1 MTKKIINLYF
11 LIISLCLFATNIND
25 AKAYIG
31 KWQENEHKNAKIR
44 IIATIDK
51 IKNQNI
57 NNMNDVKSYH
67 LLIGLQFDIKDHW
80 KIYSNDARE
89 IGLPPQINFTKNN
102 NYLNHNIIW
111 PNAEKIVEKIGK
123 EEFRYSIYKKEIT
136 IPIELELKSIENY
149 QNFVIELEYSLCEK
163 ICVFT
168 KQDFILNLE
177 DIVSDGNDKK
187 AENIIY
193 KSLPK
198 KYFNQNDEYQDLEY
212 NDSYIIELV
221 TIITL
226 AIIGGLILNIMPCV
240 LPVISI
246 KILSLLKH
254 RNSSYK
260 DIRKAFLAI
269 ILGILFSFLILA
281 LIAISI
287 KLSGDYL
294 GWGLQFQNIYFVGF
308 LIIVIA
314 IFIANLL
321 DWWNIDIAN
330 NINNIINNKIDNANK
345 KQGRFLANFLS
356 GILAVL
362 LATPCS
368 APFLGTAISL
378 AVTKDNLVIFLT
390 SIAIAIG
397 FAMPYLLLIISPK
410 LLHLLPKPGSWM
422 IKVKKLMIL
431 FLLLTNVWLSWI
443 ISSTI
448 GNIAFFIALFINIAI
463 LSLMKNCQKI
473 GKKTFFAIL
482 SLIITIGFLIL
493 EESKNIHQNSN
504 QNKLSISTNNKHLKW
519 QEFIPENIDNLINDN
534 KIVIIDITADWCLT
548 CKLNKIR
555 VFSNDNVVKM
565 LQNPQFVLMQADI
578 TKPNEKVMQFLRKH
592 NRYAIPF
599 NVIYGIDAKNGILT
613 SEILT
618 IDELNNVIN
627 KVYIKK

>member
-1 MTKKIINLYF
+1 M
-11 LIISLCLFATNIND
+11 
-25 AKAYIG
+25 
-31 KWQENEHKNAKIR
+31 
-44 IIATIDK
+44 
-51 IKNQNI
+51 
-57 NNMNDVKSYH
+57 
-67 LLIGLQFDIKDHW
+67 
-80 KIYSNDARE
+80 
-89 IGLPPQINFTKNN
+89 
-102 NYLNHNIIW
+102 
-111 PNAEKIVEKIGK
+111 
-123 EEFRYSIYKKEIT
+123 
-136 IPIELELKSIENY
+136 
-149 QNFVIELEYSLCEK
+149 
-163 ICVFT
+163 
-168 KQDFILNLE
+168 
-177 DIVSDGNDKK
+177 
-187 AENIIY
+187 
-193 KSLPK
+193 
-198 KYFNQNDEYQDLEY
+198 
-212 NDSYIIELV
+212 
-221 TIITL
+221 
-226 AIIGGLILNIMPCV
+226 
-240 LPVISI
+240 
-246 KILSLLKH
+246 
-254 RNSSYK
+254 
-260 DIRKAFLAI
+260 
-269 ILGILFSFLILA
+269 
-281 LIAISI
+281 
-287 KLSGDYL
+287 
-294 GWGLQFQNIYFVGF
+294 QFQNIYFVGF

-321 DWWNIDIAN
+321 DLWNIDIAN

-448 GNIAFFIALFINIAI
+448 GNIALFIALFINIAI

-482 SLIITIGFLIL
+482 SLIIIIGFLIL